1 MSDNIYERICPP
13 ADYFVQEWT
22 DKSHRLACDDVKSSP
37 KFPGVWDQ
45 KIIPFIERAFLCL
58 RSGRQIKEYGK
69 SSY

>member
-37 KFPGVWDQ
+37 KFPGGSD
-45 KIIPFIERAFLCL
+45 
-58 RSGRQIKEYGK
+58 
-69 SSY
+69 